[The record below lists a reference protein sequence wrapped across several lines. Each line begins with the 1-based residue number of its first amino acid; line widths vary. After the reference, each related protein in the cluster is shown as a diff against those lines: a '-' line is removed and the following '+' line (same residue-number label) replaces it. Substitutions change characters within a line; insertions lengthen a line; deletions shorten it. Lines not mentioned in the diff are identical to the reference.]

1 MREIVKDLFPAV
13 FMRSLFVDTQKNCIL
28 CNDSTNSITW
38 GRLQSTEPQTEF
50 HAY

>member
-1 MREIVKDLFPAV
+1 MTA
-13 FMRSLFVDTQKNCIL
+13 LFVDTQKNCIL

-38 GRLQSTEPQTEF
+38 GRRHPTEPQTEL